1 MDAAFEVNIQ
11 LTGYDYERNN
21 HRDRPPSGPK
31 IDKDLVDASVVES
44 HIVPHR
50 LLFTSNAPS
59 DEYQSVAWLPD
70 GVKVN
75 VSLQAASFQIT
86 NDPAIINYDQRF
98 KQNQETVIY
107 NKYQSEDR
115 PDDPLYD
122 PKTFEAPVMV
132 RSNTIEGDRTHPRGM
147 VVARILKGNFE
158 SVFQISIVKYS
169 YARLDKIFIQKI

>member
-59 DEYQSVAWLPD
+59 DEYQSVAW
-70 GVKVN
+70 
-75 VSLQAASFQIT
+75 
-86 NDPAIINYDQRF
+86 
-98 KQNQETVIY
+98 
-107 NKYQSEDR
+107 
-115 PDDPLYD
+115 
-122 PKTFEAPVMV
+122 
-132 RSNTIEGDRTHPRGM
+132 
-147 VVARILKGNFE
+147 
-158 SVFQISIVKYS
+158 
-169 YARLDKIFIQKI
+169 

>member
-1 MDAAFEVNIQ
+1 MCQII
-11 LTGYDYERNN
+11 
-21 HRDRPPSGPK
+21 H
-31 IDKDLVDASVVES
+31 
-44 HIVPHR
+44 
-50 LLFTSNAPS
+50 
-59 DEYQSVAWLPD
+59 QS
-70 GVKVN
+70 
-75 VSLQAASFQIT
+75 SFQIT

>member
-1 MDAAFEVNIQ
+1 MDEAFEVNIQ
-11 LTGYDYERNN
+11 LTGYDYERNS
-21 HRDRPPSGPK
+21 HRDRPPSEPK

-147 VVARILKGNFE
+147 VVARILKGNNNP
-158 SVFQISIVKYS
+158 Y
-169 YARLDKIFIQKI
+169 